1 MENKGTLFKSI
12 SFVAATMVTVSS
24 VAATEQH
31 DNTITVTATK
41 RIQIQSSFDVI
52 GNVNVQT
59 DEQLKKS
66 LVNQTD
72 DLSAVF
78 PELLSANRSSRIYN
92 NMTLRGQSSADFFSP
107 SLGLF
112 VDGAPQLSQSYAQ
125 SLQGVEQVELL
136 KGPQGVIYGRGT
148 LGGIISVIT
157 KKPSSHAEAWLGGQY
172 FGQGERINTGGS
184 TGYMENGWAFQG
196 NVSLDRNNGSLNNPA
211 WDKKNVDSR
220 DIKAGWLSAN
230 YISPDTLFESNLKV
244 GGENYHSHEE
254 YFVPFSPLSRS
265 KIDTEWLYE
274 TPNLKRKLKNISWNT
289 GYDFN
294 DEWKF
299 KTILSYQNMDIDR
312 LFMDGTLQDDS
323 QDILYSEARANYEG
337 GDLSG
342 IIGVSFQKMGYR
354 HDNLS
359 VGKVG
364 MGGKKS
370 DNDIYNYS
378 GYFDG
383 AYRINDNWE
392 LGAGARFSHEKAK
405 TRMIILE
412 KGKGESNYN
421 NNAVFNAFIPRASIA
436 WLPNEQNRI
445 WFGVGRG
452 FKPGGFN
459 KEGGDKLALTSYKS
473 EIATEMELG
482 WKWHSVNDN
491 HMAEITLY
499 QIDSKD
505 VQGYVGVIGYQALS
519 NMGDSRSRGIEYLWK
534 SKLTPNHSISLG
546 GMFNQSEFTSGEHKN
561 KRPAYTPSYSS
572 LISWEGL
579 YGKEQKWSSRI
590 AVRFNG
596 PFYFNE
602 QNNLEQG
609 HYTVV
614 DASISWHPTKQ
625 YELSIYAKNIGD
637 ALYRTYAFG
646 NKAQLGNPREIG
658 VQGSINF

>member
-41 RIQIQSSFDVI
+41 RIQSSFDVI

-342 IIGVSFQKMGYR
+342 IIGISFQKMGYR
-354 HDNLS
+354 HD
-359 VGKVG
+359 
-364 MGGKKS
+364 
-370 DNDIYNYS
+370 
-378 GYFDG
+378 
-383 AYRINDNWE
+383 
-392 LGAGARFSHEKAK
+392 
-405 TRMIILE
+405 
-412 KGKGESNYN
+412 
-421 NNAVFNAFIPRASIA
+421 
-436 WLPNEQNRI
+436 
-445 WFGVGRG
+445 
-452 FKPGGFN
+452 
-459 KEGGDKLALTSYKS
+459 
-473 EIATEMELG
+473 
-482 WKWHSVNDN
+482 
-491 HMAEITLY
+491 
-499 QIDSKD
+499 
-505 VQGYVGVIGYQALS
+505 
-519 NMGDSRSRGIEYLWK
+519 
-534 SKLTPNHSISLG
+534 
-546 GMFNQSEFTSGEHKN
+546 
-561 KRPAYTPSYSS
+561 
-572 LISWEGL
+572 
-579 YGKEQKWSSRI
+579 
-590 AVRFNG
+590 
-596 PFYFNE
+596 
-602 QNNLEQG
+602 
-609 HYTVV
+609 
-614 DASISWHPTKQ
+614 
-625 YELSIYAKNIGD
+625 
-637 ALYRTYAFG
+637 
-646 NKAQLGNPREIG
+646 
-658 VQGSINF
+658 